1 MVFLNLI
8 ERKSQ
13 NLDAKYF
20 RLIEEKRA
28 FYDECEKMMNSV
40 SGDVVGDIAL
50 SQTREVIERILD
62 SIKYWELLLRKHVWF
77 WEIEITL
84 KWVACFM
91 LVMNKIIK
99 VCKN

>member
-40 SGDVVGDIAL
+40 SGDVVGDITL
-50 SQTREVIERILD
+50 SLTREVIERILD
-62 SIKYWELLLRKHVWF
+62 SIKYWELLLW
-77 WEIEITL
+77 
-84 KWVACFM
+84 
-91 LVMNKIIK
+91 
-99 VCKN
+99 KNSFI